1 MSFMAMARQPSPPAT
16 GGRDAPAVEGSWCT
30 VRVRG
35 PEGAVDAAL
44 PADAT
49 VAEVVDELAARLL
62 PGAPLVRGADGR
74 PWYLHRTGA
83 GPMPP
88 GVSLEA
94 AGVRDGDVLHLG
106 PWPMPRPAQ
115 PVDDGLVALAEGAGR
130 VPRWT
135 VRRVGV
141 LVTVLLVV
149 VSAVGASL
157 SLAVPGGPLVPL
169 ALAAML
175 LGLAALQRRTRPTT
189 PLDAEP
195 GIDLPTSG
203 AALASLPAWV
213 AAGVAGGLV
222 VRGGLPPVLT
232 LAGAAL
238 AVGAAS
244 AWLVVGARGP
254 WWAAAGTLGAGFAL
268 PSALVAG
275 GVLPA
280 PRAIAVALTLWLV
293 LLVALPWLV
302 TRSRTWIE
310 PREDAEHLV
319 DHAAATRRT
328 LDLTVVAGSVAAA
341 IGLWVLATSSG
352 GGIVLGFCAAVAL
365 TAVLRARRSVFVG
378 DSAAAVG
385 AGVVGLAGVGWA
397 LVLTGGPGARAVV
410 AAAAVAVI
418 GGLVG
423 LGGALRTADGNGDDE
438 AGLPAWWRR
447 PRTQRLLSWLETGV
461 AVAVLPL
468 LAGVLG
474 IYAAAADAG
483 ARF

>member
-1 MSFMAMARQPSPPAT
+1 MAMARQPSAPVA
-16 GGRDAPAVEGSWCT
+16 GSRDRPAVEGSWCT
-30 VRVRG
+30 VRVCG

-88 GVSLEA
+88 GISLEA

-130 VPRWT
+130 LPRWT

-141 LVTVLLVV
+141 LVTALLVAV
-149 VSAVGASL
+149 AAVGASL

-169 ALAAML
+169 ALAGML
-175 LGLAALQRRTRPTT
+175 LGLAALQRRTRATT
-189 PLDAEP
+189 PLDGPPP
-195 GIDLPTSG
+195 GADLPTLG
-203 AALASLPAWV
+203 AALASLTAWT

-222 VRGGLPPVLT
+222 ARGGLPLVLT
-232 LAGAAL
+232 LAGSAL

-244 AWLVVGARGP
+244 AWLVVGERGS
-254 WWAAAGTLGAGFAL
+254 WWAAAGTLGAGFSL

-275 GVLPA
+275 GLLPA
-280 PRAIAVALTLWLV
+280 PRAIAVALTVWLV
-293 LLVALPWLV
+293 LLVALPWIV

-310 PREDAEHLV
+310 PREDAEHLL

-328 LDLTVVAGSVAAA
+328 LDLAVLAGSTAAA
-341 IGLWVLATSSG
+341 VGLWVLATSSG
-352 GGIVLGFCAAVAL
+352 GGIVLGFCAAVAV

-378 DSAAAVG
+378 ESASAVG
-385 AGVVGLAGVGWA
+385 AGVVGLAGVAWA
-397 LVLTGGPGARAVV
+397 VVLGGGPVGRAVV
-410 AAAAVAVI
+410 AAVAVAVI

-423 LGGALRTADGNGDDE
+423 LGGALRTAELTDE
-438 AGLPAWWRR
+438 GVADWWRR
-447 PRTQRLLSWLETGV
+447 PRTQRLLGWLETGV
-461 AVAVLPL
+461 AVSVLPL

>member
-1 MSFMAMARQPSPPAT
+1 MAMARQPSPPAT
-16 GGRDAPAVEGSWCT
+16 GGREASGGAWCT

-74 PWYLHRTGA
+74 PWYLHPTGA
-83 GPMPP
+83 GPLPP
-88 GVSLEA
+88 GVSLES

-115 PVDDGLVALAEGAGR
+115 PVDDGLVALAAGASR
-130 VPRWT
+130 APRWT

-141 LVTVLLVV
+141 LVTTLLVA
-149 VSAVGASL
+149 VSAVGAAV

-169 ALAAML
+169 ALAALL
-175 LGLAALQRRTRPTT
+175 LGLAALQRRARPTT
-189 PLDAEP
+189 PLDAAP
-195 GIDLPTSG
+195 AADLPTLG
-203 AALASLPAWV
+203 AGLASLPAWV
-213 AAGVAGGLV
+213 AAGVAVGLA
-222 VRGGLPPVLT
+222 VRGGLSPVLT
-232 LAGAAL
+232 LAGSAL
-238 AVGAAS
+238 AVGAGA
-244 AWLVVGARGP
+244 AWLVLGERGP
-254 WWAAAGTLGAGFAL
+254 WWAAAGTLGVGVSL

-310 PREDAEHLV
+310 PRADAEHLV
-319 DHAAATRRT
+319 DHAAATRHT
-328 LDLTVVAGSVAAA
+328 LDAAVSAGSAAA
-341 IGLWVLATSSG
+341 AVGLWVLATSSG
-352 GGIVLGFCAAVAL
+352 GGIVLGFCLAVSATAA
-365 TAVLRARRSVFVG
+365 LRARRSLFVG
-378 DSAAAVG
+378 ESASVVG
-385 AGVVGLAGVGWA
+385 AGVVGLGGVGWA
-397 LVLTGGPGARAVV
+397 LVLTGGPGVRGVVAVV
-410 AAAAVAVI
+410 AVAAVGA
-418 GGLVG
+418 LVG
-423 LGGALRTADGNGDDE
+423 LGGALRTAEVTDDGV
-438 AGLPAWWRR
+438 AAWWRR
-447 PRTQRLLSWLETGV
+447 PRTQRLLGWCETGV